1 MENSRVRNLQ
11 MRLRLFQPLFKLLQ
25 GLALGSVVLA
35 NPLSIHAEPVSNNN
49 IFQKQV
55 NEDSSTIKILTDKA
69 RALQKEGKNNEA
81 AEIWE
86 RLIELAEK
94 NFGPLHPDIAPGLN
108 ILGYLYYLQGK
119 YNKAEAL
126 YMRALAIREKEF
138 GPDLSSIA
146 SCLNDLAEVY
156 RLQAK

>member
-1 MENSRVRNLQ
+1 MENSRVSNLQ
-11 MRLRLFQPLFKLLQ
+11 MRLHSSRAFFRLLQ
-25 GLALGSVVLA
+25 GLALSSIMLA
-35 NPLSIHAEPVSNNN
+35 NPLYAQADPVGNNK
-49 IFQKQV
+49 ITQQQV

-94 NFGPLHPDIAPGLN
+94 NFGPFHPDIAPGLN

-126 YMRALAIREKEF
+126 YMRALAIREKNL
-138 GPDLSSIA
+138 GLIIPVLRP
-146 SCLNDLAEVY
+146 V
-156 RLQAK
+156 